1 MRAPPVT
8 GAEQDAA
15 AGATGRAGTLDPGGA
30 TTAPTTHGAH
40 ALKPGAPTLPPHLAA
55 LRAATGQPTTGGA
68 ARATDRALRVAL
80 IGNPNTG
87 KSTLF
92 NALTG
97 LRQRVGNFSGVTV
110 ERHEGAYRDADGA
123 RVSVLD
129 LPGSYSL
136 SAGSPDEA
144 IALEVL
150 LGRGADVPLPDVI
163 VVVADA
169 QHLERNLFLTSQ
181 VLELGVP
188 VVVALNQI
196 DMARAAGIVVDVP
209 ELIHELGVT
218 VVPTIA
224 KRGEGVEQLK
234 KAIARAPSLPL
245 SHRRFLVPDRVERAL
260 APVARALVAAGL
272 PASAASMEAMRLL
285 ALDRPEGHLKDVAE
299 LPALLRAARAELRG
313 ADVAPERI
321 EAELRYGW
329 IGGVLSRS
337 VTRTPRGARSMSDR
351 LDAVALHPV
360 WGWVL
365 FFGLMAIVFQAIFTW
380 AAPLQDGIEA
390 GVAALGQWIG
400 ARMPEGDLRS
410 LVVDGV
416 IAGVG
421 SVLVFLP
428 QIALLFLFIGV
439 LEDSGYMARAALLMD
454 GVMRRVG
461 LHGKSFIPM
470 LSGYACAVPGIM
482 AARTVEHESDRLATI
497 MVVPLMSCSARLPIY
512 TLLIGTFVPAVP
524 LLGGAL
530 TLQGATML
538 GMYFLGTL
546 TALAVAALFKR
557 TLLRGPQRPMILELP
572 TYRWPSARNLAISV
586 GGRAQMFLRRAGT
599 VILALS
605 VVLWA
610 LATYPKTAPEPTWTA
625 EQAAEVQLERSALG
639 RVGHAIEPL
648 VRPLGYDWKI
658 GVSIAASFAARE
670 VFVSTM
676 GTIYGVG
683 DAEGEGA
690 GTLTERLRTET
701 DPRTGR
707 LAYTPLVAV
716 GLMVFYVYALMCMS
730 TIAVTVREAGGG
742 AIGWRWAA
750 IQFGYMLA
758 LAFGGAFLVY
768 QGGRLLG
775 LG

>member
-1 MRAPPVT
+1 
-8 GAEQDAA
+8 
-15 AGATGRAGTLDPGGA
+15 
-30 TTAPTTHGAH
+30 
-40 ALKPGAPTLPPHLAA
+40 
-55 LRAATGQPTTGGA
+55 
-68 ARATDRALRVAL
+68 
-80 IGNPNTG
+80 
-87 KSTLF
+87 
-92 NALTG
+92 
-97 LRQRVGNFSGVTV
+97 
-110 ERHEGAYRDADGA
+110 
-123 RVSVLD
+123 
-129 LPGSYSL
+129 
-136 SAGSPDEA
+136 
-144 IALEVL
+144 
-150 LGRGADVPLPDVI
+150 
-163 VVVADA
+163 
-169 QHLERNLFLTSQ
+169 
-181 VLELGVP
+181 
-188 VVVALNQI
+188 
-196 DMARAAGIVVDVP
+196 VDVP
-209 ELIHELGVT
+209 ELIHELGAT
-218 VVPTIA
+218 VIPTIA
-224 KRGEGVEQLK
+224 KRGEGVEALK
-234 KAIARAPSLPL
+234 RAIGRASALPRPE
-245 SHRRFLVPDRVERAL
+245 RRFALPEQVQGALRSLEEAL
-260 APVARALVAAGL
+260 AGAGL
-272 PASAASMEAMRLL
+272 PPSAARMEALRLL
-285 ALDRPEGHLKDVAE
+285 ALDAPEGHLRDVPRLAE
-299 LPALLRAARAELRG
+299 RMHAARAALRTAG
-313 ADVAPERI
+313 LAPERI
-321 EAELRYGW
+321 ESELRYGW
-329 IGGVLSRS
+329 IGGVLARS
-337 VTRTPRGARSMSDR
+337 VTREPRPARSMTDR

-365 FFGLMAIVFQAIFTW
+365 FLGLMAVVFQAIFTW
-380 AAPLQDGIEA
+380 ATPLQDGIEGA
-390 GVAALGQWIG
+390 VGWLG
-400 ARMPEGDLRS
+400 ARAGALLPDGDLRS

-428 QIALLFLFIGV
+428 QIAMLFLFIGI

-482 AARTVEHESDRLATI
+482 AARTVENDKDRLATI

-512 TLLIGTFVPAVP
+512 TLLIGTFVPPVALV
-524 LLGGAL
+524 GGLL

-538 GMYFLGTL
+538 AMYFLGTL

-572 TYRWPSARNLAISV
+572 TYRWPSARNLAFSV
-586 GGRAQMFLRRAGT
+586 SGRAKLFLRKAGT

-610 LATYPKTAPEPTWTA
+610 LATYPKATVAPTVPA
-625 EQAAEVQLERSALG
+625 EQAAELQLEHSALG

-683 DAEGEGA
+683 DAEGTGA
-690 GTLTERLRTET
+690 GRLTETLRRER
-701 DPRTGR
+701 DARTGR

-742 AIGWRWAA
+742 RTGWRWAA
-750 IQFGYMLA
+750 VQFGYMLG
-758 LAFGGAFLVY
+758 LAYGAAFLVY